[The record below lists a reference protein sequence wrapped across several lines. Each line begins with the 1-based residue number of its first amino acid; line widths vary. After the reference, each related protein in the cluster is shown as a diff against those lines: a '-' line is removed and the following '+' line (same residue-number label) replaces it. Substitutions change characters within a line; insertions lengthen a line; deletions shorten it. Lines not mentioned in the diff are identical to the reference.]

1 MSNINDQKS
10 HNCPVCNS
18 EILIHK
24 LASFGLTVDEFAILE
39 KHRDNETL
47 GTCLQLV
54 DILMQKIEPGKL
66 STETE
71 VQNMIIQVQNAR
83 LSSEAEFKEIMFNLQ
98 NTADDIK
105 TRLAGVGV
113 GKIGE
118 KITVRELKAAFPFDN
133 FTDEKAS
140 KAGTDVIGTVIESG
154 KEQGKIAISCKYVVS
169 WSPSFLTQ
177 LTKNMNSER
186 TSFGILVTK
195 SFPTQALDDKV
206 HYLEEEKIMLVKPEF
221 LSIAYGGFR
230 RALLEWRSGKNNL
243 KQVEE
248 KYKDAEHIINK
259 VTEWI
264 NKESNPIIKQIT
276 LIEKLCSK
284 SHEETDKLLRQVK
297 RFSEQSHNSEDEKL
311 EKLSIITDAISELET
326 FLESEN
332 SQIVST
338 DSHPSKNKEGKLKTV
353 ISCGNKRYRFC
364 IIDMEGEKKCVQC
377 GRVGDVEDE
386 SKK

>member
-1 MSNINDQKS
+1 MTTVQDQNTC
-10 HNCPVCNS
+10 NCPVCDS
-18 EILIHK
+18 EVLIK
-24 LASFGLTVDEFAILE
+24 NLANFGLTVDEFAILK
-39 KHRDNETL
+39 KHRDNEAL
-47 GTCLQLV
+47 GKCLQLV
-54 DILMQKIEPGKL
+54 DVLMQKIEPGKL
-66 STETE
+66 STESE
-71 VQNMIIQVQNAR
+71 VQNMIMQIQNAR
-83 LSSEAEFKEIMFNLQ
+83 VTSEAEFKQIMSNLQ

-105 TRLAGVGV
+105 IRLAGVGV

-118 KITVRELKAAFPFDN
+118 KIIVKELKAAFPSDN

-140 KAGTDVIGTVIESG
+140 KGETDVISTVIESG
-154 KEQGKIAISCKYVVS
+154 KEQGKIAISSKYVVS
-169 WSPSFLTQ
+169 WSSSFLTQ

-206 HYLEEEKIMLVKPEF
+206 HYLEEGKIMLVKPEF

-230 RALLEWRSGKNNL
+230 RALLEWRSGKNTVKL
-243 KQVEE
+243 IEE
-248 KYKDAEHIINK
+248 KYKDAEHLIKK

-276 LIEKLCSK
+276 LVEKLCSK

-297 RFSEQSHNSEDEKL
+297 RFSEQSHRSEDEKL
-311 EKLSIITDAISELET
+311 EKLNIITDAISELEK

-332 SQIVST
+332 SQVTST
-338 DSHPSKNKEGKLKTV
+338 DSQDKLEIGTP
-353 ISCGNKRYRFC
+353 CRNKRYRLC
-364 IIDMEGEKKCVQC
+364 VIDMVGEQKCIHC
-377 GRVGDVEDE
+377 GCVRRENE